1 MKEQLKKLKI
11 IKLKGY
17 KKDTRLVVNIG
28 HKQKKVDVWHLGWSF
43 PVADNPPIG

>member
-17 KKDTRLVVNIG
+17 KKDTRL
-28 HKQKKVDVWHLGWSF
+28 KEAWF
-43 PVADNPPIG
+43 PG

>member
-28 HKQKKVDVWHLGWSF
+28 HKQKKVDVWHLGWLSSAIAS
-43 PVADNPPIG
+43 PDL